1 MWKKIEPELYFHVKL
16 RTELD
21 LGTKRR
27 ISENALYLARIAF
40 KKIYGIDVEFEV
52 LIQEGSVKVRVLATI
67 GAIILFL
74 SQYGSIR
81 SGADYLFRDL
91 LFGFTSVK
99 KQLEHTVNFE
109 EEICVQRRIG
119 VIGRIDRTLVEF
131 EKGRITRQQC
141 IDQLVLLFKVIY
153 ESPEHRELNRPL
165 LQYLNIKHGQLFKW
179 QLRNDKLQ
187 LKSDV
192 FLERRIESLNA
203 MLDDWGEEAPPRVQ
217 VLIDK
222 MRKQKQKK
230 RKTKKQEKAKK
241 RK

>member
-1 MWKKIEPELYFHVKL
+1 MWKQIKPELYFHVKL

-27 ISENALYLARIAF
+27 ISENALYLASIAF

-99 KQLEHTVNFE
+99 K
-109 EEICVQRRIG
+109 
-119 VIGRIDRTLVEF
+119 
-131 EKGRITRQQC
+131 EK
-141 IDQLVLLFKVIY
+141 
-153 ESPEHRELNRPL
+153 
-165 LQYLNIKHGQLFKW
+165 
-179 QLRNDKLQ
+179 
-187 LKSDV
+187 
-192 FLERRIESLNA
+192 
-203 MLDDWGEEAPPRVQ
+203 
-217 VLIDK
+217 
-222 MRKQKQKK
+222 
-230 RKTKKQEKAKK
+230 
-241 RK
+241 